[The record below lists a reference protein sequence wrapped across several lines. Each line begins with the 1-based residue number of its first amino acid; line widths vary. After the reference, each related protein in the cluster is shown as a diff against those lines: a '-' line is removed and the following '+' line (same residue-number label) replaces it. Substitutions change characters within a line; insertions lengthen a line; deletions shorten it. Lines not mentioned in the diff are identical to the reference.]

1 MIKKLYET
9 VTDINAD
16 VKARF
21 CMPGHGGIGLEGD
34 LYACARFDWTEAPG
48 LDNLLQSESV
58 ILESEKSIAKSMGY
72 AQTLMLTQGS
82 SCGIHIAVC
91 TSKDRGNTLA
101 VIGEMHKSFWAACRL
116 YGANTIAFASDKELK
131 SFDNS
136 DIKIGGVF
144 VTSPDYFGNCRNLSD
159 ARAFADEMGALLV
172 VDEAHASHFCYS
184 SLLPNNARDYA
195 DISVMSMHKTMP
207 VYGGGAIVNLRDD
220 SLRPQC
226 EKYRSLIHS
235 TSPNYL
241 TMSSMDCADAYMRK
255 YGERDYKRV
264 KDSIDEFGRL
274 LTIGEIIKNDDF
286 TRLVIRFND
295 ADGDAVLQY
304 LAKRGVYAEMSWEDK
319 VVFIVT
325 PFNCDKLEILAKELA
340 EINISSLN
348 SQIKSDKEF
357 IYTNVRQDENTEFV
371 EIDDALGR
379 ISAEDVGAYPPGIP
393 VLFKGD
399 VIDENK
405 LNYLKKYRN
414 RLFGLAQGRVAVIK

>member
-1 MIKKLYET
+1 M
-9 VTDINAD
+9 
-16 VKARF
+16 
-21 CMPGHGGIGLEGD
+21 
-34 LYACARFDWTEAPG
+34 
-48 LDNLLQSESV
+48 
-58 ILESEKSIAKSMGY
+58 
-72 AQTLMLTQGS
+72 
-82 SCGIHIAVC
+82 
-91 TSKDRGNTLA
+91 
-101 VIGEMHKSFWAACRL
+101 
-116 YGANTIAFASDKELK
+116 
-131 SFDNS
+131 
-136 DIKIGGVF
+136 
-144 VTSPDYFGNCRNLSD
+144 
-159 ARAFADEMGALLV
+159 
-172 VDEAHASHFCYS
+172 
-184 SLLPNNARDYA
+184 
-195 DISVMSMHKTMP
+195 
-207 VYGGGAIVNLRDD
+207 
-220 SLRPQC
+220 
-226 EKYRSLIHS
+226 
-235 TSPNYL
+235 
-241 TMSSMDCADAYMRK
+241 
-255 YGERDYKRV
+255 
-264 KDSIDEFGRL
+264 DSIDEFGRL

-325 PFNCDKLEILAKELA
+325 PFNCDKLEILSKELA